1 MVTIALTA
9 KAFAIIVTT
18 LPDGYKA
25 ELSPGGNGG
34 FVVALPNGILDRLEA
49 LREPGE
55 SYSDV
60 IIRVA
65 RG

>member
-1 MVTIALTA
+1 MVTIAITPE
-9 KAFAIIVTT
+9 AFAIIVAT

-25 ELSPGGNGG
+25 ELSSDGNGG
-34 FVVALPNGILDRLEA
+34 FMITLPNGILDRLEVP
-49 LREPGE
+49 RGPGE